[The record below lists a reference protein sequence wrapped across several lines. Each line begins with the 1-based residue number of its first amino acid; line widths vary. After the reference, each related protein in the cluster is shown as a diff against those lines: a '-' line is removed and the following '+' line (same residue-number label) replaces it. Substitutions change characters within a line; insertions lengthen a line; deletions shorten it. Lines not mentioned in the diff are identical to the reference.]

1 GTSNDKLESFDKE
14 LKGIEKQLK
23 VKEKEKDKLLDL
35 LLKERITELRFS
47 DKDEELDTEIKQLK
61 QRREDTLEVI
71 ASNNV
76 SNDIEYI
83 ESILDNLRTLELQP
97 VDQQNRK
104 LKSIIDKIVYLREGN
119 NIQIDIQF
127 KE

>member
-1 GTSNDKLESFDKE
+1 M
-14 LKGIEKQLK
+14 
-23 VKEKEKDKLLDL
+23 LDL